1 MAGVITGAI
10 INAVAG
16 DRAANTQANAATSAA
31 NTQADANR
39 YATDI
44 QKQMF
49 DKQIELQEPWRQ
61 AGVNALTKMRGGDYS
76 PVPTFAFNYNQNTDP
91 GTQFRLQQGL
101 NAMNATAAARGGLIS
116 GNALKAGQDYGQAQ
130 GSQEYQNAFNRYL
143 KSYDAGVNQ
152 ANTMYNRSASLAGV
166 GQTATNNLSGAASQ
180 YGANAANLASAT
192 GTAQG
197 NAILAG
203 GNARASAYQGYGTAA
218 GQMLGGIYNQW
229 GKGGGYDGW
238 QTSGDNTYF
247 GSNSSGMGSGEGY
260 SGMNADIGL

>member
-31 NTQADANR
+31 NTQAEANR

-61 AGVNALTKMRGGDYS
+61 AGVNALTKMQGGDYS

-143 KSYDAGVNQ
+143 KSYDASVNQ
-152 ANTMYNRSASLAGV
+152 ANVGYNRAASLAGV
-166 GQTATNNLSGAASQ
+166 GQTATNQLSGAAQ
-180 YGANAANLASAT
+180 TYGANAANLASAT

-197 NAILAG
+197 NAMMAG
-203 GNARASAYQGYGTAA
+203 ANARASSYQGYGTAA
-218 GQMLGGIYNQW
+218 GQLLGGVYNMW
-229 GKGGGYDGW
+229 NNRGGNGGATY
-238 QTSGDNTYF
+238 SGPDY
-247 GSNSSGMGSGEGY
+247 GSNSSFDNSYFDTMSY
-260 SGMNADIGL
+260 D